1 MTDYV
6 NVIDKKRI
14 SICLFF
20 FSILVGDG
28 AGCQDKICELQLG
41 NYSRN
46 DPTIIECV
54 ADNEKSTRISK
65 VFNVDV
71 HCKFN

>member
-1 MTDYV
+1 M
-6 NVIDKKRI
+6 
-14 SICLFF
+14 
-20 FSILVGDG
+20 ILVGDG
-28 AGCQDKICELQLG
+28 TGCQDKICELHLG

-65 VFNVDV
+65 VFNVDI